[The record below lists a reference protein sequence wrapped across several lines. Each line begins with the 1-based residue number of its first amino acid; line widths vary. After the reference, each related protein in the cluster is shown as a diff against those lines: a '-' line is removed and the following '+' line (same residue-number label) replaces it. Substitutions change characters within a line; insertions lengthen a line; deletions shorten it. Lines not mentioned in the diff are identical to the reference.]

1 MRDPTLSIL
10 KAEIATQRA
19 QLQWAAA
26 SILDLVQ
33 AMELLDRSLHQ
44 LEEADPT
51 MTSEQVRLLLQQI
64 RRSHPEPRP
73 APLPV
78 PAPPLR
84 RAGRHQRRTFVR
96 HPSVG

>member
-1 MRDPTLSIL
+1 MSEPALSVL

-33 AMELLDRSLHQ
+33 AMELLDRAVRR

-51 MTSEQVRLLLQQI
+51 MTAEHVRLLLQQI
-64 RRSHPEPRP
+64 RKSHPGPLP
-73 APLPV
+73 APLP
-78 PAPPLR
+78 APLPPGRRRNLR
-84 RAGRHQRRTFVR
+84 RTLLR